1 MIFFIYQLLTSILL
15 IFSPFI
21 ILYRILKNK
30 EDKFRVKEK
39 FCISSKSRG
48 NGKLIWFH
56 GSSVGEIMSII
67 PIIKRYDNDKSI
79 RKILITSST
88 LGSSKILNKIKFK
101 KTIHQFYPID
111 HFFFSNKFLNYWKP
125 SVAIFIESEIWPSM
139 FRSIKNKSIPLILLN
154 ARITKKTFNRW
165 SIIKVFSESIFDL
178 IDIAYPQNFE
188 TKKFLKKFKVKN
200 IKSIGNI
207 KFIKNVDS
215 TYDKIDKK
223 LFSQFKKYKTFVAAS
238 THDTEETYA
247 AKTHILLKKKNKNLI
262 TIIIPRHIG
271 RVSQIASQMKELKLN
286 TVLRSSKNK
295 KLKNIDIFIVDS
307 FGESEKF
314 YKIATTVFLGKSLI
328 KKKDLESLG
337 GSGQNPL
344 EPARFGAKIL
354 HGPNVENFKE
364 VYEYLN
370 SLKISSK
377 VNSIIECA
385 NSTIFKKNMKK
396 VKKMEAL
403 GRTILKKT
411 LKELDKSI
419 NNEI

>member
-21 ILYRILKNK
+21 ILYRIFKNK

-39 FCISSKSRG
+39 FCFPSKLRS

-67 PIIKRYDNDKSI
+67 PIIKIYDNDKSTN
-79 RKILITSST
+79 KILITSST
-88 LGSSKILNKIKFK
+88 LSSSKILNKIKFK

-111 HFFFSNKFLNYWKP
+111 HSFFSNKFLNYWRP
-125 SVAIFIESEIWPSM
+125 AVAIFLESEIWPSM
-139 FRSIKNKSIPLILLN
+139 FRSIKNKDIPLILLN
-154 ARITKKTFNRW
+154 ARITKKTANRW
-165 SIIKVFSESIFDL
+165 SLIKKFSESIFNL

-188 TKKFLKKFKVKN
+188 TKKFLKKFKIKN
-200 IKSIGNI
+200 IKSIGNL
-207 KFIKNVDS
+207 KFIKNDES
-215 TYDKIDKK
+215 KYDKIDKN
-223 LFSQFKKYKTFVAAS
+223 LFLQFKKYKTFVAAS
-238 THDTEETYA
+238 THDSEEVYA

-262 TIIIPRHIG
+262 TIIIPRHIS
-271 RVSQIASQMKELKLN
+271 RVDQIIKQMKEFNLN
-286 TVLRSSKNK
+286 TFLRSSKNK
-295 KLKNIDIFIVDS
+295 KLKNIDIFIVDT
-307 FGESEKF
+307 FGESKKF
-314 YKIATTVFLGKSLI
+314 YKIATTVL
-328 KKKDLESLG
+328 LG
-337 GSGQNPL
+337 GSIIRRGGQNPL

-354 HGPNVENFKE
+354 HGPNIDNFKE
-364 VYEYLN
+364 VYKYLN
-370 SLKISSK
+370 TLKISSK
-377 VNSIIECA
+377 VNSVMECA
-385 NSTIFKKNMKK
+385 NSIIFKKNMKK